1 MQNIF
6 SISNLIFALRLRR
19 LPLRF
24 DICRSSTE
32 SELSSLVDGEDEV
45 KEKSEKREMKNFFWF
60 VFLFMQK
67 KIELEFSSRE
77 KESERARKSL

>member
-1 MQNIF
+1 MTLSYFYGNIFLPPGAEVHLQSIMQNIF

-24 DICRSSTE
+24 DICRSSRE

-45 KEKSEKREMKNFFWF
+45 KEKSEKREMKNFF
-60 VFLFMQK
+60 
-67 KIELEFSSRE
+67 
-77 KESERARKSL
+77 